1 MLAFLLS
8 AVLAFYTPAESNNL
22 TRTDNGNP
30 YDEPYTVI
38 TTEAGRECVF
48 VPEGKFLY
56 FRVNSSVLTPAMNT
70 LLVRLT
76 YLDRG
81 TDQVQFQ
88 YNATGDRNYQTANI
102 SRTNTGEWLTTT
114 IALTDASF
122 RNAQNH
128 GDFRINAGNYIAR
141 VEISDGTLDPL
152 AEPVPTHPGASSYS
166 EMRTKSVAG
175 YQGWFRVGGQKDF
188 WHHWGNDAVESDG
201 TRWPRKYN
209 HTFEIYPDVSL
220 YEDADLAQTGF
231 ADLGNGNPAKLYNA
245 LSSHV
250 IASHF
255 DLMQQSALDGV
266 AVQRFIGHEMKTV
279 TYNPA
284 HQLAVIRQN
293 AERTERI
300 FYICYDITSNGLED
314 CWADLIRFD
323 WVYTIEQNLAL
334 IQSPAYAT
342 MDGKPVVQI
351 WGTGFTGNHP
361 GTARETTELIE
372 WFKSRGCY
380 VIGGVPTYWRENR
393 NDAKGPSQPDPDDR
407 ESFEQVYLHYDMLS
421 PWLVGRFSNTA
432 EAQYFYQ
439 QQALDKA
446 YCGQH
451 RIDYMPVLF
460 AGFGWATWN
469 TGNLNQAPRLAGA
482 FLWDQASHICQN
494 GCKNMY
500 FAMFDEYDEGTALLN
515 AATDWTMI
523 PQGNYFLT
531 TSADGMWLSSDYY
544 LRLAGDAI
552 RMLRSGK
559 PAALSTPHSL
569 GPVYYRNGFE
579 SVTTPY
585 DYQNGTARRTG
596 TFPVDPCLHEA
607 ALLSQTNAGQITCTM
622 EKGNTYSG
630 DYALKFRAEAAA
642 ANASA
647 LYRIAAT
654 SVAVTEPLRLTAYVQ
669 GDVQLQLVFASG
681 KTLATAT
688 DSVGNWSRVS
698 AVVPAAM
705 TGDSVTGIALIAT
718 SADRGAY
725 TAYVDDILLQTCTG
739 DCNNISSAVLHTEET
754 AGLQTT
760 KLLRNAQLVIKR
772 GDTMY
777 DLLGRVVQ

>member
-8 AVLAFYTPAESNNL
+8 VVLAFYTPAESNNL

-38 TTEAGRECVF
+38 TTEAGRDCVF

-56 FRVNSSVLTPAMNT
+56 FRVNSAVVPSTMNT
-70 LLVRLT
+70 LLVRIT

-88 YNATGDRNYQTANI
+88 YNATDNRNYQTANI

-141 VEISDGTLDPL
+141 VEIEKGTLDPL
-152 AEPVPTHPGASSYS
+152 SEPVPAHPGASAYS
-166 EMRTKSVAG
+166 EMHSKSVAG

-188 WHHWGNDAVESDG
+188 WHHWGNDAIEPDG
-201 TRWPRKYN
+201 TRWPRRYN

-220 YEDADLAQTGF
+220 YDDADLAQTGF
-231 ADLGNGNPAKLYNA
+231 DNLGDGRPAKLYNA
-245 LSSHV
+245 LAPQV

-255 DLMQQSALDGV
+255 DLMQQSGLDGV
-266 AVQRFIGHEMKTV
+266 AVQRFLGHEMRTV
-279 TYNPA
+279 TFNPA
-284 HQLAVIRQN
+284 HQLSVIRRN
-293 AERTERI
+293 AERTQRI

-323 WVYTIEQNLAL
+323 WVYTIEQNLSL

-351 WGTGFTGNHP
+351 WGTGFTDNHP
-361 GTARETTELIE
+361 GTARETIELIE

-393 NDAKGPSQPDPDDR
+393 NDAKGPSQPDPR
-407 ESFEQVYLHYDMLS
+407 NQESFEQVYLHYDMLS
-421 PWLVGRFSNTA
+421 PWLVGRFSNTG

-439 QQALDKA
+439 QQALDKT
-446 YCGQH
+446 YCDQH
-451 RIDYMPVLF
+451 HIDYMPVLF

-469 TGNLNQAPRLAGA
+469 TGNLNQAPRLAGT
-482 FLWDQASHICQN
+482 FLWDQAMHICQN

-500 FAMFDEYDEGTALLN
+500 FAMFDEYDEGTALLS

-523 PQGNYFLT
+523 PRGNWFLT
-531 TSADGMWLSSDYY
+531 TSADGVWLSSDYY

-552 RMLRSGK
+552 RMLRSGH
-559 PAALSTPHSL
+559 PSALSTPHSL

-585 DYQNGTARRTG
+585 DYQNGIARRTG
-596 TFPVDPCLHEA
+596 TFPVDPCLHAA
-607 ALLSQTNAGQITCTM
+607 ALLTQTHTDYIACTM
-622 EKGNTYSG
+622 EKGNAHSG
-630 DYALKFRAEAAA
+630 DYALMFRANAMAV
-642 ANASA
+642 NASVS
-647 LYRIAAT
+647 YRIAST
-654 SVAVTEPLRLTAYVQ
+654 SIAVTEPLRLTAYVQ
-669 GDVQLQLVFASG
+669 GNVQLQLIFASG
-681 KTLATAT
+681 QTLTTAT
-688 DSVGNWSRVS
+688 DSAGNWSRVS
-698 AVVPAAM
+698 VAVPAAM
-705 TGDSVTGIALIAT
+705 EGDTVKAVALVAS
-718 SADRGAY
+718 SAAHGTY
-725 TAYVDDILLQTCTG
+725 TAYIDDVLLQTCTDG
-739 DCNNISSAVLHTEET
+739 CDNVPSALP
-754 AGLQTT
+754 QTDALT
-760 KLLRNAQLVIKR
+760 DSQAAKLLRKGRIVIRR
-772 GDTMY
+772 GDDMY
-777 DLLGRVVQ
+777 DLLGGVVQ